1 VKKLLTIEQASER
14 TQLSPKAVRMKIWRK
29 EFPVTRLG
37 GRVFVEESQLERY
50 LELAMGTTAEEAAA
64 KIAERAA

>member
-14 TQLSPKAVRMKIWRK
+14 TQLSPKAIRMKIWRK

-50 LELAMGTTAEEAAA
+50 LELAMGTTAEEVAA